1 MVFSNEIPITMT
13 FFTDLIASTTA
24 FSNLADSDKIEVI
37 KDNSIQQTD
46 NWERGTPKHFGSSN
60 KKSEPMIKSQGSKP
74 INEIDEKSVITKLE
88 EDRDL
93 ISVQDNTDNETESAH
108 SDADTSD
115 DSDESGGMVSISS
128 SEGQYMLVS
137 VVVLVSII
145 VILIIA
151 IIFILYKNYQF
162 THSKALPTDSDTLES
177 SYHLLY
183 LARTLD
189 SSHQVYS
196 NSVQAT
202 PYKQQSSYNT
212 SVTSF
217 QGHYPGHTL
226 SHSMGQSLG
235 HGSRPSESH
244 YSNSNYY
251 ATTDLIQWHNR
262 KYLGGGRPDPGP
274 VDL

>member
-1 MVFSNEIPITMT
+1 
-13 FFTDLIASTTA
+13 
-24 FSNLADSDKIEVI
+24 
-37 KDNSIQQTD
+37 
-46 NWERGTPKHFGSSN
+46 
-60 KKSEPMIKSQGSKP
+60 MIKSQGSKP
-74 INEIDEKSVITKLE
+74 INEIDQKSVITTLE
-88 EDRDL
+88 EDRGV
-93 ISVQDNTDNETESAH
+93 ISVRDNTDNETQSAH
-108 SDADTSD
+108 SDTETSEDSD
-115 DSDESGGMVSISS
+115 DSDDNEAGGMVSISS

-145 VILIIA
+145 VILIIT

-162 THSKALPTDSDTLES
+162 THSKALTTDSDTLES
-177 SYHLLY
+177 SYPLY
-183 LARTLD
+183 SARTLD

-202 PYKQQSSYNT
+202 PYKQRQSNYNS

-217 QGHYPGHTL
+217 QGHYPT
-226 SHSMGQSLG
+226 HSLGQSPLPG
-235 HGSRPSESH
+235 HQSRQTESH

-262 KYLGGGRPDPGP
+262 KYLGGGRPAPGP

>member
-1 MVFSNEIPITMT
+1 
-13 FFTDLIASTTA
+13 
-24 FSNLADSDKIEVI
+24 
-37 KDNSIQQTD
+37 
-46 NWERGTPKHFGSSN
+46 
-60 KKSEPMIKSQGSKP
+60 
-74 INEIDEKSVITKLE
+74 
-88 EDRDL
+88 
-93 ISVQDNTDNETESAH
+93 
-108 SDADTSD
+108 
-115 DSDESGGMVSISS
+115 MVSISS

-145 VILIIA
+145 VILIFI

-177 SYHLLY
+177 SYLLY

-217 QGHYPGHTL
+217 QGHTH

-235 HGSRPSESH
+235 HESRPSESH
-244 YSNSNYY
+244 FSNSNYY

-262 KYLGGGRPDPGP
+262 KSLGGGRPVPGP

>member
-1 MVFSNEIPITMT
+1 M
-13 FFTDLIASTTA
+13 
-24 FSNLADSDKIEVI
+24 ADSDKIEVI

-46 NWERGTPKHFGSSN
+46 KRQRGTPKQFGSSN

-74 INEIDEKSVITKLE
+74 INEIDQKSVITTLR

-93 ISVQDNTDNETESAH
+93 ISVRDNTDNETQSAH
-108 SDADTSD
+108 SDTETSEDSD
-115 DSDESGGMVSISS
+115 DNEAGGMVSISS

-145 VILIIA
+145 VILIIT

-162 THSKALPTDSDTLES
+162 THSKALTTDSDTLES
-177 SYHLLY
+177 SYPLY
-183 LARTLD
+183 SARTLD

-202 PYKQQSSYNT
+202 PYKQRQSNYTS

-217 QGHYPGHTL
+217 QGHYPAIT
-226 SHSMGQSLG
+226 QTTLG
-235 HGSRPSESH
+235 HSPLPGQQARQSEGH

-262 KYLGGGRPDPGP
+262 KYLGGGRPAPGP

>member
-1 MVFSNEIPITMT
+1 M
-13 FFTDLIASTTA
+13 
-24 FSNLADSDKIEVI
+24 ADSDKIEVI

-46 NWERGTPKHFGSSN
+46 KRQRGTPKQFGSSN

-74 INEIDEKSVITKLE
+74 INEIDQKSVITTLE
-88 EDRDL
+88 EDRGV
-93 ISVQDNTDNETESAH
+93 ISVRDNTDNETQSAH
-108 SDADTSD
+108 SDTETSD
-115 DSDESGGMVSISS
+115 DNGDNEAGGMVSISS

-145 VILIIA
+145 VILIIT

-162 THSKALPTDSDTLES
+162 THSKATDSDTLES
-177 SYHLLY
+177 SYPLY
-183 LARTLD
+183 SARTLD

-202 PYKQQSSYNT
+202 PYKQRQSNYNS

-217 QGHYPGHTL
+217 QGHYPAPHTL
-226 SHSMGQSLG
+226 PSLGQSPLPG
-235 HGSRPSESH
+235 HQGRPAESH

-262 KYLGGGRPDPGP
+262 KYLGGGRPAPGP

>member
-1 MVFSNEIPITMT
+1 M
-13 FFTDLIASTTA
+13 
-24 FSNLADSDKIEVI
+24 ADSDKIEVI

-46 NWERGTPKHFGSSN
+46 KREQGTPKQFGSSN
-60 KKSEPMIKSQGSKP
+60 KKSEPMIKSQESKP

-88 EDRDL
+88 EDREL
-93 ISVQDNTDNETESAH
+93 ISAHDNTDNETESAH
-108 SDADTSD
+108 SDTDSD
-115 DSDESGGMVSISS
+115 DSDDSEAGGMVSISS

-145 VILIIA
+145 VILIIT

-162 THSKALPTDSDTLES
+162 THSKALTSDSDTLES
-177 SYHLLY
+177 SYPLY
-183 LARTLD
+183 SARTLD

-202 PYKQQSSYNT
+202 PYKQRQPDYS

-217 QGHYPGHTL
+217 QGHYPAHT
-226 SHSMGQSLG
+226 QSLG
-235 HGSRPSESH
+235 QSPHPGHQSRLGESH

-262 KYLGGGRPDPGP
+262 KYLGGGRPAQGP

>member
-1 MVFSNEIPITMT
+1 M
-13 FFTDLIASTTA
+13 
-24 FSNLADSDKIEVI
+24 ADSDKIEVI

-46 NWERGTPKHFGSSN
+46 NRERGTPKHFGSGN

-88 EDRDL
+88 EDL
-93 ISVQDNTDNETESAH
+93 ISVPDNTDNETESAH
-108 SDADTSD
+108 SDTSD
-115 DSDESGGMVSISS
+115 DSDDNDESGGMVSISS

-145 VILIIA
+145 VILIIT

-162 THSKALPTDSDTLES
+162 THSKATDSDTLES
-177 SYHLLY
+177 SYPLY
-183 LARTLD
+183 SARTLD

-202 PYKQQSSYNT
+202 PYKQQSGYNS

-217 QGHYPGHTL
+217 QGHYPGHT
-226 SHSMGQSLG
+226 HSLGQSLG
-235 HGSRPSESH
+235 HGSRASESH

-262 KYLGGGRPDPGP
+262 KYLGGGRAVPGP
-274 VDL
+274 VDLWEPSCDK

>member
-1 MVFSNEIPITMT
+1 MT

-60 KKSEPMIKSQGSKP
+60 KKSEPMLKSQGSKP
-74 INEIDEKSVITKLE
+74 IYEIDEKSVITKLE

-93 ISVQDNTDNETESAH
+93 ISVHDKTNNETESVH
-108 SDADTSD
+108 SDTDTSD
-115 DSDESGGMVSISS
+115 DSDDNDESGGMVSISS

-145 VILIIA
+145 VILIIT

-162 THSKALPTDSDTLES
+162 THSTDSDALES
-177 SYHLLY
+177 SYLLY

-202 PYKQQSSYNT
+202 PYKQQSN
-212 SVTSF
+212 
-217 QGHYPGHTL
+217 YPG
-226 SHSMGQSLG
+226 SWSRWPES
-235 HGSRPSESH
+235 GS
-244 YSNSNYY
+244 
-251 ATTDLIQWHNR
+251 
-262 KYLGGGRPDPGP
+262 
-274 VDL
+274 

>member
-1 MVFSNEIPITMT
+1 M
-13 FFTDLIASTTA
+13 
-24 FSNLADSDKIEVI
+24 ADSDKIEVI

-46 NWERGTPKHFGSSN
+46 KRQRGTPKQFGSSN

-74 INEIDEKSVITKLE
+74 INEIDQKSVITTLE
-88 EDRDL
+88 EDRGV
-93 ISVQDNTDNETESAH
+93 ISVRDNTDNDTQSAH
-108 SDADTSD
+108 SDTETSEDSD
-115 DSDESGGMVSISS
+115 DNEAGGMVSISS

-145 VILIIA
+145 VILIIT

-162 THSKALPTDSDTLES
+162 THSKALTTDSDTLES
-177 SYHLLY
+177 SYPLY
-183 LARTLD
+183 SARTLD

-202 PYKQQSSYNT
+202 PYKQRQSNYNS

-217 QGHYPGHTL
+217 QGHYPAPHTL
-226 SHSMGQSLG
+226 PSLGQSPLPG
-235 HGSRPSESH
+235 HQGRQAESH

-262 KYLGGGRPDPGP
+262 KYLGGGRPAPGP

>member
-1 MVFSNEIPITMT
+1 
-13 FFTDLIASTTA
+13 
-24 FSNLADSDKIEVI
+24 
-37 KDNSIQQTD
+37 
-46 NWERGTPKHFGSSN
+46 
-60 KKSEPMIKSQGSKP
+60 
-74 INEIDEKSVITKLE
+74 
-88 EDRDL
+88 
-93 ISVQDNTDNETESAH
+93 
-108 SDADTSD
+108 
-115 DSDESGGMVSISS
+115 
-128 SEGQYMLVS
+128 MLVS

-145 VILIIA
+145 VI
-151 IIFILYKNYQF
+151 FILYKNYQF
-162 THSKALPTDSDTLES
+162 THSTDSNTLES
-177 SYHLLY
+177 SYLLY

-189 SSHQVYS
+189 SSHQAYS

-217 QGHYPGHTL
+217 QGHYPGHT
-226 SHSMGQSLG
+226 HSLGQSLG

>member
-1 MVFSNEIPITMT
+1 MT
-13 FFTDLIASTTA
+13 FFTDLISSTTA

-93 ISVQDNTDNETESAH
+93 ISVHDNTDNETESAR
-108 SDADTSD
+108 SDTDTSD
-115 DSDESGGMVSISS
+115 DSDDNDESGGMVSISS

-145 VILIIA
+145 VILIIT

-189 SSHQVYS
+189 SSHQAYS

-217 QGHYPGHTL
+217 QGHYPGHTP
-226 SHSMGQSLG
+226 SHSMGKSLG
-235 HGSRPSESH
+235 NGSRPSEFH
-244 YSNSNYY
+244 YSDSNYY
-251 ATTDLIQWHNR
+251 ATTENPVAQQKIP
-262 KYLGGGRPDPGP
+262 GRGAARPRASGL
-274 VDL
+274 VRTLL

>member
-60 KKSEPMIKSQGSKP
+60 KKSEPMLKSQGSKP
-74 INEIDEKSVITKLE
+74 IYEIDEKLE

-93 ISVQDNTDNETESAH
+93 ISVHDNTDIETESAH

-162 THSKALPTDSDTLES
+162 THSTDSDTLES
-177 SYHLLY
+177 SYLLY

-235 HGSRPSESH
+235 NGSRPSESH
-244 YSNSNYY
+244 YSDSNYY

-262 KYLGGGRPDPGP
+262 KYLGGGRPVPGP

>member
-46 NWERGTPKHFGSSN
+46 NWERGTPKHLGSST
-60 KKSEPMIKSQGSKP
+60 KKSEPMLKSQGSKP
-74 INEIDEKSVITKLE
+74 IYEIDVKLE

-93 ISVQDNTDNETESAH
+93 ISVHDNTNNETESVH
-108 SDADTSD
+108 SDTDTSD
-115 DSDESGGMVSISS
+115 DSDDNDESGGMVSISS

-177 SYHLLY
+177 SYPLY
-183 LARTLD
+183 SARTLD

-202 PYKQQSSYNT
+202 PYKQQSSY
-212 SVTSF
+212 
-217 QGHYPGHTL
+217 PG
-226 SHSMGQSLG
+226 SWSSW
-235 HGSRPSESH
+235 PES
-244 YSNSNYY
+244 
-251 ATTDLIQWHNR
+251 
-262 KYLGGGRPDPGP
+262 G
-274 VDL
+274 